1 MLVIG
6 EPVIV
11 NSLAPASA
19 TATEVTVP
27 PDDGK
32 ICVKVIVAEPIV
44 PLSVVQSHNVS
55 ALVVPSL
62 IIVNCQANSATVSKS
77 GSLEAVPLAT
87 TT

>member
-1 MLVIG
+1 MG
-6 EPVIV
+6 EPVTV
-11 NSLAPASA
+11 NSLDPASA

-44 PLSVVQSHNVS
+44 PLSVVLSHNVS

-62 IIVNCQANSATVSKS
+62 IIV
-77 GSLEAVPLAT
+77 LELMIFFLRTSWEVLILF
-87 TT
+87 

>member
-1 MLVIG
+1 MG
-6 EPVIV
+6 EPVTV
-11 NSLAPASA
+11 NSLDPASA

-32 ICVKVIVAEPIV
+32 TCEKVIVADPIV
-44 PLSVVQSHNVS
+44 PLSVVHIHILS

-62 IIVNCQANSATVSKS
+62 IIVNCPANSATVSKS